1 MDEQTL
7 PAGIFVARDDFEVD
21 LYSHARGYYLLLNEL
36 EGKLRE
42 WVKYGNSFTSI
53 DDALTATRELVY
65 TLKQEY
71 HLPED

>member
-36 EGKLRE
+36 EGQLRQ
-42 WVKYGNSFTSI
+42 WDKYGHDFPDSEV
-53 DDALTATRELVY
+53 LTAVREKVY

-71 HLPED
+71 HIPED